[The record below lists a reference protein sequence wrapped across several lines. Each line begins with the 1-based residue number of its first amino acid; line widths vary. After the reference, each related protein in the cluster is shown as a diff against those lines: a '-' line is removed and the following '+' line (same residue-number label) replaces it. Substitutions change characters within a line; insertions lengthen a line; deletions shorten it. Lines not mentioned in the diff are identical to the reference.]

1 MMKMTSADSKVAA
14 GEVKPKPGAAFDE
27 EEKDPSKYTE
37 NRKNFIQ

>member
-1 MMKMTSADSKVAA
+1 MADAEAKAAA
-14 GEVKPKPGAAFDE
+14 GGETKPKPNAAFDE